1 VEVLRELRKEG
12 IGVAHMAKPSA
23 SSTGVVFLSAV
34 RTPFGTF
41 GGKLKDISPVD
52 LATHVSR
59 VAIERAGISATD
71 IDQTIFGNV
80 LYTTSDSIY
89 FARHVSLKS
98 GCREETSALT
108 LNRLCGSGFQAAV
121 SGAQEIMLGDAQV
134 CLVGGAESMSL
145 APHVARGLRWGV
157 PLGRAPVMDDVLWE
171 GLTDSYVGLGMAET
185 AENLAER
192 YKLDRGCV
200 DEFALRSQQLSK
212 AAWDAGV
219 FRDEVVAVPITN
231 PKSGN
236 VEDFARDEHM
246 RPDTTAEKLAA
257 LKPVFR
263 KGGVVTAGNASGI
276 GDGAGAMVIANE
288 TFAHERGLKP
298 LGRLVA
304 WGLAGVDPAVMG
316 IGPVPASKA
325 ALKKAGLSMDD
336 MDLIEVNEAFAAQT
350 CAVERE
356 LSLPRERLNV
366 HGGAIALSHPLAAS
380 GARITAHLL
389 HALRAQGKRY
399 GLGTACI
406 GGGQGIAVVIESIH

>member
-1 VEVLRELRKEG
+1 
-12 IGVAHMAKPSA
+12 MANQSKNI
-23 SSTGVVFLSAV
+23 VFLSAV

-41 GGKLKDISPVD
+41 GGKLKPFSPVD
-52 LATHVSR
+52 LAV
-59 VAIERAGISATD
+59 VASTSAIQRAGVEAAD

-89 FARHVSLKS
+89 FARHVGLKS
-98 GCREETSALT
+98 GLRQETSALT
-108 LNRLCGSGFQAAV
+108 LNRLCGSGFQSVV
-121 SGAQEIMLGDAQV
+121 SGAQEIMLGDAKM
-134 CLVGGAESMSL
+134 CLVGGAESMSQ
-145 APHVARGLRWGV
+145 APHVTRGLRWGT
-157 PLGRAPVMDDVLWE
+157 PLGKAPVMEDVLWE
-171 GLTDSYVGLGMAET
+171 SLTDSYVGLGMAET

-192 YKLDRGCV
+192 YELDRACV

-212 AAWDAGV
+212 AAWEQGV
-219 FRDEVVAVPITN
+219 FKDEVVPVPVQN
-231 PKSGN
+231 PKTGKT
-236 VEDFARDEHM
+236 EDMTIDEHM
-246 RPDTTAEKLAA
+246 RPDTTAERLAG

-276 GDGAGAMVIANE
+276 GDGAGAMVIASE
-288 TFAHERGLKP
+288 DFARSRKLKP
-298 LGRLVA
+298 IGRLVS
-304 WGLAGVDPAVMG
+304 WGIAGVDPAVMG
-316 IGPVPASKA
+316 IGPVPASRA
-325 ALKKAGLSMDD
+325 ALARAGLSLND

-356 LSLPRERLNV
+356 MSLPRERLNV

-406 GGGQGIAVVIESIH
+406 GGGQGIALVVESIQ